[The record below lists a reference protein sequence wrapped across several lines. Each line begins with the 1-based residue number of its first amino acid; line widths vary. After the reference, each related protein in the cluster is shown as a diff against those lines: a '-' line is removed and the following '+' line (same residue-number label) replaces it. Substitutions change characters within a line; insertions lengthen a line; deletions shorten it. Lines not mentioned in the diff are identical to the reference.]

1 MIDKLPFPVPTDL
14 QFKARC
20 DAANKR
26 AGRDVS
32 FRELSM
38 PVMTL
43 PLIQAVGR
51 LLRTSDDRGVLAILD
66 PRLTSKGYGAQV
78 LKSLPPARRT
88 TDRREAAAFMQAA
101 R

>member
-1 MIDKLPFPVPTDL
+1 
-14 QFKARC
+14 
-20 DAANKR
+20 
-26 AGRDVS
+26 
-32 FRELSM
+32 M